1 MSVTV
6 LALMIFGL
14 LDLISVV
21 RELFERKPA
30 GTAGLKEAR
39 TVYGRRLLI
48 HMAVWVLIIGG
59 FLAIVLF
66 GPLRPVHEWIR

>member
-1 MSVTV
+1 MGITV
-6 LALMIFGL
+6 VALSIFGL

-21 RELFERKPA
+21 RELFERKPV
-30 GTAGLKEAR
+30 GTVGLKEAR
-39 TVYGRRLLI
+39 SVYGRRLLI
-48 HMAVWVLIIGG
+48 HLAVWVLIIGG